1 MVGLTAI
8 IPARGGSKGVP
19 RKNIRELAGYPLIAY
34 SIIACKKCPGIERVI
49 VSTDDTEIAATASR
63 YGAEVPFLRP
73 DEYAQ
78 DNSTDLDV
86 IKHFY
91 SIEGAQDLVFVRP
104 TTPLREPA
112 IMNKFINEYHNKRD
126 SITGLRSAHQLA
138 ESPYKFFKIVDGVFT
153 GFFDDFNGIKDY
165 ANLPRQVFPVAYHPN
180 GYLDI
185 IKKETVLGG
194 SDFGDKILPA
204 ITKFVIEIDDKHHFG
219 MLENQIIMEDNQLL
233 QELQNGSY

>member
-1 MVGLTAI
+1 MAGLTAI

-19 RKNIRELAGYPLIAY
+19 RKNIRELAEYPLIAY

-49 VSTDDTEIAATASR
+49 VSTDDAEIADTASR

-73 DEYAQ
+73 EEYAQ

-91 SIEGAQDLVFVRP
+91 SIEGAQDLAFVRP
-104 TTPLREPA
+104 TTPLRKAKVMDLFVEQYF
-112 IMNKFINEYHNKRD
+112 KKREI
-126 SITGLRSAHQLA
+126 ITGMRSAHELP
-138 ESPYKFFKIVDGVFT
+138 ESPYKFFKIVDGIFT

-165 ANLPRQVFPVAYHPN
+165 TNLPRQMFPKAYHPN

-185 IKKETVLGG
+185 LKKDTVLAG
-194 SDFGDKILPA
+194 SDFGSKILPA
-204 ITKFVIEIDDKHHFG
+204 ITEFTVEVDDGYHFEL
-219 MLENQIIMEDNQLL
+219 LESQIAMGKDKVY
-233 QELQNGSY
+233 QELKNGVY

>member
-1 MVGLTAI
+1 MVALTAI

-34 SIIACKKCPGIERVI
+34 SIIACQKCSGIERII
-49 VSTDDTEIAATASR
+49 VSTDDVEIAEIASR
-63 YGAEVPFLRP
+63 FGAEVPFLRP
-73 DEYAQ
+73 EEYAQ

-91 SIEGAQDLVFVRP
+91 SVEGAQDLALVRP
-104 TTPLREPA
+104 TTPLRDPA
-112 IMNKFINEYHNKRD
+112 IMNNFINEYHEKRD
-126 SITGLRSAHQLA
+126 NISGLRTAHELC
-138 ESPYKFFKIVDGVFT
+138 ESPYKYFKIVDGVFT

-165 ANLPRQVFPVAYHPN
+165 ANLPRQVFPLAYHPN

-204 ITKFVIEIDDKHHFG
+204 ITKFVIEIDDKYHFQ
-219 MLENQIIMEDNQLL
+219 MLENQIIMEDSQLL
-233 QELQNGSY
+233 QELKNGSY